1 MIELSETDRRILML
15 LQADGRLSTAEIAS
29 RANLSPSA
37 CWRRVKAL
45 EDAGVIRG
53 TVALVDA
60 ERAGLRFSA
69 VVHVTLTRHDA
80 SHVEAFISRVVR
92 RPEVLECL
100 STTGD
105 ADYHL
110 RVVCEDKDAYNRF
123 LEEFLFLLPGIA
135 QVKTNL
141 VLKEIKL
148 TTALP
153 VGAT

>member
-1 MIELSETDRRILML
+1 MTILLSDADRRILAL
-15 LQADGRLSTAEIAS
+15 LQADGRLSTAEIAA
-29 RANLSPSA
+29 RANLSPSS

-45 EDAGVIRG
+45 EDAGIIRG

-60 ERAGLRFSA
+60 ERAGLKFSA
-69 VVHVTLTRHDA
+69 IVHVTLTRHDA
-80 SHVEAFISRVVR
+80 GHVEAFISRVVR
-92 RPEVLECL
+92 RPEVVECL

-110 RVVCEDKDAYNRF
+110 RVVCADKDAYNRF

-153 VGAT
+153 VE